1 LPSAPLGDVCDPYNI
16 GIDLGRWVVA
26 MFNSAIHISS
36 MAHMDNGDGLLRIV
50 NIVEHPII
58 PNPQAPSFSASQL
71 SRTLWTWLM
80 CECEYGFSKSLIG
93 FGRKGAQFPLGTG
106 ENA

>member
-1 LPSAPLGDVCDPYNI
+1 
-16 GIDLGRWVVA
+16 
-26 MFNSAIHISS
+26 

-58 PNPQAPSFSASQL
+58 TDPQPPAFPASQL
-71 SRTLWTWLM
+71 SRTLWAWLM
-80 CECEYGFSKSLIG
+80 CKSEYGFSKSLIG
-93 FGRKGAQFPLGTG
+93 FGRKGTQFPLGTW

>member
-1 LPSAPLGDVCDPYNI
+1 
-16 GIDLGRWVVA
+16 
-26 MFNSAIHISS
+26 
-36 MAHMDNGDGLLRIV
+36 MDNGDGLFRIV

-58 PNPQAPSFSASQL
+58 PDPQAPSFPASQL
-71 SRTLWTWLM
+71 SRTLWAWLM

-93 FGRKGAQFPLGTG
+93 FGRKGTQFSLGTR